1 MITRAILFMCLT
13 AGALA
18 EDFALLD
25 NGSEWNYLHDASDQ
39 GTAWRAVDFDDS
51 AWNTGLAP
59 FGQGFFAQPLGTLL
73 ERNGGLTTY
82 FRTEFNA
89 STELLGKLKQG
100 VIDLVRD
107 DGVVIYINGVEV
119 RRDNLPDGEITFE
132 TEALKAI
139 AGAAEF
145 EVISTA
151 FSASLLTAGTNT
163 IAVELHNN
171 SLASQDLYLELRLAG
186 RDGLEPLGGS
196 RPPCV
201 IDFESAQHVIPSGMG
216 VLRSLDPA
224 YAGIEYAYSRSG
236 SDGQVTRVD
245 SADFDST
252 VLAGVD
258 TLFNLT
264 TGPIDLQNYT
274 DVRVSFDLMAEGS
287 LGRST
292 DYVTAKLFIGG
303 GSNLSPTQ
311 QIPWLDL
318 RSSPGNAYTQLFA
331 EDAAL
336 RYEVPTDPQTPIADW
351 VAIDFD
357 DSNWIGGVNGVGYER
372 SSGFLP
378 LINTDLEVEMYNI
391 NASVNLRIP
400 FTLTEVEL
408 ADAVDLALDMRYD
421 DGFVVWLNGTEIA
434 RKNAPLELLWNSQAA
449 TIHPDQDAV
458 IYERLLLSG
467 QQNLL
472 RVGKNVLAIRG
483 LNRPST
489 SSDMLIQSRLLIER
503 QSNIPPDTLD
513 AFIGAFR
520 TKTSPTRLVPDHANV
535 LTIHIAGRNTGGSG
549 AAFYL
554 DNITVTGKPIVA
566 DSFSTAI
573 ALTDELTA
581 VDVEANP
588 DPDGDGLPLLLE
600 YAFGGSFIG
609 GDDSAALLPQ
619 VSYDELG
626 FLTVQ
631 FRMLSG
637 FRLGDAEDGYDVAD
651 LRYTPQLTYDLSN
664 WRDGSGVPPFEQVG
678 KIVSNNDGTVTVS
691 LRSRRRLQEEQSRA
705 YFRVLVEVA
714 RPLGV
719 ILTDAGS

>member
-1 MITRAILFMCLT
+1 
-13 AGALA
+13 
-18 EDFALLD
+18 
-25 NGSEWNYLHDASDQ
+25 
-39 GTAWRAVDFDDS
+39 
-51 AWNTGLAP
+51 
-59 FGQGFFAQPLGTLL
+59 
-73 ERNGGLTTY
+73 
-82 FRTEFNA
+82 
-89 STELLGKLKQG
+89 
-100 VIDLVRD
+100 
-107 DGVVIYINGVEV
+107 
-119 RRDNLPDGEITFE
+119 
-132 TEALKAI
+132 
-139 AGAAEF
+139 
-145 EVISTA
+145 
-151 FSASLLTAGTNT
+151 
-163 IAVELHNN
+163 
-171 SLASQDLYLELRLAG
+171 
-186 RDGLEPLGGS
+186 
-196 RPPCV
+196 
-201 IDFESAQHVIPSGMG
+201 
-216 VLRSLDPA
+216 
-224 YAGIEYAYSRSG
+224 
-236 SDGQVTRVD
+236 
-245 SADFDST
+245 
-252 VLAGVD
+252 
-258 TLFNLT
+258 
-264 TGPIDLQNYT
+264 
-274 DVRVSFDLMAEGS
+274 
-287 LGRST
+287 
-292 DYVTAKLFIGG
+292 
-303 GSNLSPTQ
+303 
-311 QIPWLDL
+311 
-318 RSSPGNAYTQLFA
+318 
-331 EDAAL
+331 
-336 RYEVPTDPQTPIADW
+336 
-351 VAIDFD
+351 
-357 DSNWIGGVNGVGYER
+357 
-372 SSGFLP
+372 
-378 LINTDLEVEMYNI
+378 
-391 NASVNLRIP
+391 SVNLRIP

-449 TIHPDQDAV
+449 TTHPDQDAV

-489 SSDMLIQSRLLIER
+489 SPDMLIQSRLLIER

-678 KIVSNNDGTVTVS
+678 EIVSNNDGTVTVS